1 MKSELFPPYAVL
13 LSLAS
18 LCSARSFFTRMF
30 ALPVLAG
37 ATVLVVATGAGVAAG
52 ATVQVSSGSA
62 LQPFQMDPISE
73 GKLDPSP
80 LSQVCPSGRLDSRLT
95 KLRSKLTSRAEPQPF
110 FITPISLREIG
121 VMFAESSFPEGK
133 T

>member
-52 ATVQVSSGSA
+52 ATVPVAAEAKSNQ
-62 LQPFQMDPISE
+62 
-73 GKLDPSP
+73 
-80 LSQVCPSGRLDSRLT
+80 
-95 KLRSKLTSRAEPQPF
+95 SKSTGAARA
-110 FITPISLREIG
+110 
-121 VMFAESSFPEGK
+121 V
-133 T
+133 